1 MEASNAS
8 ARRTLSQIHIM
19 EFVSFMRE
27 KATYCQK
34 ILRPVG
40 APPKP
45 PSPMNPPLAV
55 NPLQFL
61 PPKWPLRW
69 GVKLYSLTD
78 SPSLLAKGRH
88 NPTVSV
94 STFATGDCHL
104 GYAVTLVISPTRMHN
119 CVLIVWLLFCKHW
132 FIRCVLYT
140 VCQSS
145 LWLQYEIEPIP
156 HTSKTF
162 VNAVVCSARWD
173 TR

>member
-78 SPSLLAKGRH
+78 SPSLLAKGWH

-104 GYAVTLVISPTRMHN
+104 GYAVTLVISPTMHS
-119 CVLIVWLLFCKHW
+119 CVLIVWSLFCTTL
-132 FIRCVLYT
+132 IYT
-140 VCQSS
+140 LCSVFCTSIQP
-145 LWLQYEIEPIP
+145 LAAIWNRTIP